1 MSSAAMKLANAAD
14 TSSEEA
20 QSLIADMRKA
30 VNTMRSIAVEFEKAN
45 MSDKVKEVEK
55 EMLELLASYEDCAF
69 LAEAVKAVP
78 QIYQPSDQPTDF
90 KKLIEAE
97 VTKIKGNS
105 RVSGH
110 CQQLV
115 RQFREAV
122 WDVHHAGQP
131 MPGDEQE
138 ELVMTS
144 TQRNILNIKCP
155 ITMKPI
161 IELTDP
167 VRCTECRHIYDKNPI
182 MSYIRNNKPPR
193 CPIAGC
199 PKMLHIGNVVCDSML
214 RVEIDEFRSSGAA
227 DSIASDVE
235 DISDLDDDEEEPMDE
250 DSDHL

>member
-1 MSSAAMKLANAAD
+1 
-14 TSSEEA
+14 
-20 QSLIADMRKA
+20 
-30 VNTMRSIAVEFEKAN
+30 
-45 MSDKVKEVEK
+45 
-55 EMLELLASYEDCAF
+55 MLELLASYEDCAF

-115 RQFREAV
+115 RQFREVV

-167 VRCTECRHIYDKNPI
+167 VRWKAVSALLGF
-182 MSYIRNNKPPR
+182 MSKLFEN
-193 CPIAGC
+193 CVIAQL
-199 PKMLHIGNVVCDSML
+199 KWLNLELHTI
-214 RVEIDEFRSSGAA
+214 
-227 DSIASDVE
+227 
-235 DISDLDDDEEEPMDE
+235 
-250 DSDHL
+250 